1 MESCIVSENSAG
13 YVSTYSAVHPELNPP
28 TTVVA
33 NMLHRDRTWATPCS
47 TLCEQHVDDVDVDD
61 VHVMSRCT
69 CPCMLHVHAHAHAH
83 VVATSPTGGM
93 LSQGGGLHVV
103 DSAGVRM
110 VSCTFHSNSAL
121 LSVSE
126 QPPHCRPATSLP
138 CTLTPRQRFQ
148 PFPVCEPAG
157 INLLCFARFRA
168 QTCTLMSAALV
179 TPACGPHSSLSK

>member
-1 MESCIVSENSAG
+1 VGNTGLTAVLHCVSGCRSPCRKFCYRSHGIVFDA
-13 YVSTYSAVHPELNPP
+13 HQQ
-28 TTVVA
+28 
-33 NMLHRDRTWATPCS
+33 CS